1 MVGHFRFLLSRK
13 GNHLKALGKRWCNL
27 CFIKIMLMAVKELV
41 RGKKAFRR
49 LLSNP
54 GSQLVAAEKEK
65 SRQI

>member
-1 MVGHFRFLLSRK
+1 MMV
-13 GNHLKALGKRWCNL
+13 L

>member
-1 MVGHFRFLLSRK
+1 MMV
-13 GNHLKALGKRWCNL
+13 L

-54 GSQLVAAEKEK
+54 GEQMSRIPISGSRKGKEQTDMK
-65 SRQI
+65 AN